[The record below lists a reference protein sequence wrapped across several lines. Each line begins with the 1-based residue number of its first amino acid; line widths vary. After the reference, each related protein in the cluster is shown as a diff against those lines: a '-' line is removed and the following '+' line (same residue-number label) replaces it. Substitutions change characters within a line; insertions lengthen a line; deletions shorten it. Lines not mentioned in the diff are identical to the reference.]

1 MDVLG
6 NQIRCDIIQML
17 GERPMNVQE
26 ICKRLGKEQSLVS
39 HSLKQLRICSFVDY
53 RRKGK
58 QKEYYLKSDVFTKPQ
73 NMSIFDAIRNHSE
86 THCLPKVQKRLA
98 ELDEAKKAKAKKQ

>member
-17 GERPMNVQE
+17 GEKPMNVQQ
-26 ICKRLGKEQSLVS
+26 ICKKLGKEQSLVS

-58 QKEYYLKSDVFTKPQ
+58 QKEYYLKSDIFTKPQ
-73 NMSIFDAIRNHSE
+73 NVTIFEAIKNHTE
-86 THCLPKVQKRLA
+86 THCLPKVQRKLA
-98 ELDEAKKAKAKKQ
+98 ELEGAKKAKEKK